1 MCPQF
6 SGKKGLCPPF
16 GLSIIRAV
24 IKDGGYFHEP
34 FTEDLVRLFF
44 IDKVIYEGRTKYQ
57 LVHIF
62 ANKVFGKMLFL
73 DKKIQSAQVDEY
85 IFHECLVHPA
95 MILHPEPRKVLILG
109 GGEGATLREVLKHPS
124 VQKAIMVDID
134 RELVGL
140 CRQYLPEWSKGAFD
154 DERIRLYFQDARRF
168 VERVRERF
176 DVIISDLT
184 EPLEGGPSVY
194 LFTREFFSRI
204 AALLTDDGVFVLQA
218 GSADPFY
225 HCFLAS
231 CARTLK
237 EVFPIVRPY
246 WTFIF
251 SFSLPWGFVL
261 AAKKYDP
268 LTLTNGE
275 ISERFQRRT
284 LRRLGYLHPQLY
296 NSIFA
301 LPRYLAAGLQ
311 KGNLL
316 TDDKP
321 FIWKA

>member
-1 MCPQF
+1 MEL
-6 SGKKGLCPPF
+6 G
-16 GLSIIRAV
+16 IIRAM

-44 IDKVIYEGRTKYQ
+44 MDKIIYEGRTKYQ

-73 DKKIQSAQVDEY
+73 DKKVQSAQVDEF

-95 MILHPEPRKVLILG
+95 MLLHPEPRRVLILG

-124 VQKAIMVDID
+124 VKKAIMVDID
-134 RELVGL
+134 RELVDL
-140 CRQYLPEWSKGAFD
+140 CRQHLPEWSQGAFE
-154 DERIRLYFQDARRF
+154 DERARLYFQDARAF
-168 VERVRERF
+168 VDKIKDRF

-204 AALLTDDGVFVLQA
+204 ESVLTDDGVFVLQA

-225 HCFLAS
+225 HCFLAA
-231 CARTLK
+231 CARTLQ
-237 EVFPIVRPY
+237 EVFPVVRPY
-246 WTFIF
+246 WTFVF

-268 LTLTNGE
+268 LALTERE
-275 ISERFQRRT
+275 ISERFRKRQ

-296 NSIFA
+296 PSLFI
-301 LPRYLAAGLQ
+301 LPHYLVVGLK
-311 KGNLL
+311 KGILL
-316 TDDKP
+316 TDEKP

>member
-1 MCPQF
+1 M
-6 SGKKGLCPPF
+6 
-16 GLSIIRAV
+16 

-44 IDKVIYEGRTKYQ
+44 MDKIIYEGRTKYQ

-73 DKKIQSAQVDEY
+73 DKKIQSAQVDEF

-95 MILHPEPRKVLILG
+95 MLLHPEPKKVLILG
-109 GGEGATLREVLKHPS
+109 GGEGATLREVLKHSS
-124 VQKAIMVDID
+124 VKKAIMVDID
-134 RELVGL
+134 RELVDL
-140 CRQYLPEWSKGAFD
+140 CRQYLPEWSQGAFD
-154 DERIRLYFQDARRF
+154 DERTQLYFQDARHF
-168 VERVRERF
+168 VNKIKERF
-176 DVIISDLT
+176 DVVISDLT

-204 AALLTDDGVFVLQA
+204 AATLTDDGIFVLQA
-218 GSADPFY
+218 GSADPSY

-246 WTFIF
+246 WTFVF
-251 SFSLPWGFVL
+251 SFSLPWGFIL

-268 LTLTNGE
+268 LALSDKE
-275 ISERFQRRT
+275 INDRFRRRHLQR
-284 LRRLGYLHPQLY
+284 LNYLHPQLY
-296 NSIFA
+296 APIFV
-301 LPRYLAAGLQ
+301 LPRYLTAGLK
-311 KGNLL
+311 KGQLL
-316 TDDKP
+316 TDAKP

>member
-1 MCPQF
+1 M
-6 SGKKGLCPPF
+6 
-16 GLSIIRAV
+16 
-24 IKDGGYFHEP
+24 IKDGAYFHEP

-44 IDKVIYEGRTKYQ
+44 MDKIIYEGKTRYQ
-57 LVHIF
+57 QIHIF
-62 ANKVFGKMLFL
+62 ASKVFGKMLFL

-95 MILHPEPRKVLILG
+95 MLLHPEPRKVLILG
-109 GGEGATLREVLKHPS
+109 GGEGATLREALRHPT
-124 VQKAIMVDID
+124 VKKAVMVDID
-134 RELVGL
+134 RELVDL
-140 CRQYLPEWSKGAFD
+140 CRQYLPEWSKGAFED
-154 DERIRLYFQDARRF
+154 PRGRLYFQDARRF
-168 VERVRERF
+168 VEKTRERF
-176 DVIISDLT
+176 DVVISDLT

-204 AALLTDDGVFVLQA
+204 ADIMTDEGIFVLQA

-251 SFSLPWGFVL
+251 SFSLPWGYVL
-261 AAKKYDP
+261 ASKKFDP
-268 LTLTNGE
+268 LGLSARE
-275 ISERFQRRT
+275 ISERFRKRQ
-284 LRRLGYLHPQLY
+284 LDRLGYLYPQLY
-296 NSIFA
+296 PSIFI
-301 LPRYLAAGLQ
+301 LPRYLLAGLR
-311 KGNLL
+311 KGEVL
-316 TDDKP
+316 TDEKP